1 MDVKRDPHIP
11 APSRESIRRIL
22 VVKWSALGDVVISTA
37 VFEDLHRA
45 FPGVA
50 IDLQTT
56 GPYRELFSA
65 DPRFRSVETVDF
77 RKAGGKLA
85 EMWRW
90 LRGVRNGR
98 YDLIIDLQS
107 NDRSRL
113 LLSIF
118 RLLSFRKTT
127 IVGLHRRYPYHL
139 SPGKDVAAGFIR
151 QQKALSAVGVDAVT
165 DRPRLYVP
173 DRNRMRARDLADAH
187 ELRNGRFGIFIPGSN
202 AAGKLKRWGAHRYA
216 ALADILFREDLG
228 PVALIGGPDD
238 FEECARITGLVREPG
253 SVVNLCG
260 QTEILDIVPLVEM
273 ARFVVGNDTGT
284 LHVSSA
290 VERPIIVICGPTDP
304 RRVKPVADNVVAM
317 QAPLDCICCY
327 QKECS
332 HHSCMEGIT
341 PGMVFDELARIL
353 HVR

>member
-37 VFEDLHRA
+37 VFEDIHKA

-77 RKAGGKLA
+77 RKAGGKFA
-85 EMWRW
+85 KIWRW